1 MRRLMREYSFLL
13 ILIVLIREISLPYF
27 MGFFSAN
34 SKIQLLSELGSN
46 KFPFHQA
53 FDRWEFIDGILF
65 MLGAY
70 YIYLWAQRQAAS
82 RYAKPLA
89 LLVALYGLGDCLLTS
104 MFVYSGSTFANWHSF
119 LHSIASVLGY
129 LGLYLANLLIAKIKR
144 DNRFL
149 VMVIG
154 ISQLLNLGLN
164 LLMESP
170 LVTKA
175 STVGLLQCVALDL
188 MYLPLLILACLELH
202 RKLALIRVRN

>member
-1 MRRLMREYSFLL
+1 
-13 ILIVLIREISLPYF
+13 
-27 MGFFSAN
+27 
-34 SKIQLLSELGSN
+34 
-46 KFPFHQA
+46 
-53 FDRWEFIDGILF
+53 
-65 MLGAY
+65 
-70 YIYLWAQRQAAS
+70 
-82 RYAKPLA
+82 
-89 LLVALYGLGDCLLTS
+89 

-129 LGLYLANLLIAKIKR
+129 LGLYLANLLIAKIKH

-149 VMVIG
+149 VAVIG
-154 ISQLLNLGLN
+154 VSQLLSLGLN

-202 RKLALIRVRN
+202 HKLALIRVRN